1 MTIVY
6 SIQRLP
12 QVSSD
17 LTIIL
22 PISGKNVDEVQDE
35 LKSLL
40 FGEDEANLQNST
52 RIEDELFMVDEEEV
66 ELSDRSLETEE
77 GNPIAAE
84 LRQRPFKTG
93 PKRRRPFRNRIASP
107 SQGRPI
113 VVRPNPIID
122 FRDPQIHK
130 IPGRIQNIPE
140 RLATKN
146 PVPDMFGSLS
156 QDTRSKFNS
165 VSSGS
170 LDCDFYTDSL
180 CLGVK
185 QYPM

>member
-1 MTIVY
+1 M
-6 SIQRLP
+6 
-12 QVSSD
+12 
-17 LTIIL
+17 
-22 PISGKNVDEVQDE
+22 DEVQDE

-40 FGEDEANLQNST
+40 FGDDDLNLQNIT
-52 RIEDELFMVDEEEV
+52 GVEDDLYTDDEDIYEI
-66 ELSDRSLETEE
+66 SDRSLETEE

-93 PKRRRPFRNRIASP
+93 PKRRRPFRNRLASP
-107 SQGRPI
+107 SQGRPV
-113 VVRPNPIID
+113 VVRPNPIRD

-130 IPGRIQNIPE
+130 IPGRIQNIPD

-146 PVPDMFGSLS
+146 TVPEMFGSLS
-156 QDTRSKFNS
+156 QTSGAKFNS
-165 VSSGS
+165 ISSGS

>member
-1 MTIVY
+1 M
-6 SIQRLP
+6 
-12 QVSSD
+12 
-17 LTIIL
+17 
-22 PISGKNVDEVQDE
+22 QDE

-40 FGEDEANLQNST
+40 FGDDSQRLRNKTSVEDDDYMEDEYLFGD
-52 RIEDELFMVDEEEV
+52 DEND
-66 ELSDRSLETEE
+66 ELSDRSLETGE

-93 PKRRRPFRNRIASP
+93 PKRRRPFRNRLASP

-113 VVRPNPIID
+113 VVRPNPIRD

-130 IPGRIQNIPE
+130 IPGRIQNIPD

-146 PVPDMFGSLS
+146 HVPDMFGSLS
-156 QDTRSKFNS
+156 QSPGAKFNS
-165 VSSGS
+165 ISSGS